1 MNSTL
6 RRNLTQGA
14 GRVLPLNAPLMA
26 LPMMLLAALR
36 TALPR
41 ASKEAGRAVLLLAA
55 AAVAQAGGHVA
66 LMRHAEAPGVG
77 DPAGFRL
84 DDCATQRNLDA
95 RGRADAQAA
104 GERLRAEKVTVGRLL
119 ASPWCRCRDTAQLMR
134 TGRPVELT
142 QAFGSAFGDGAGH
155 SGRPARLDEAR
166 RLMSSW
172 RGPGTLLVVT
182 HGATI
187 RALLDGPNPATA
199 EAVVL
204 QPAVDGQLVEVGRLR
219 LAPSP

>member
-1 MNSTL
+1 MQLAAASSAVESSTEVVFTMHA
-6 RRNLTQGA
+6 RIRC
-14 GRVLPLNAPLMA
+14 VLLGL
-26 LPMMLLAALR
+26 LMLLAWSGPARADKAAAWAALR
-36 TALPR
+36 
-41 ASKEAGRAVLLLAA
+41 
-55 AAVAQAGGHVA
+55 AGGHVM

-77 DPAGFRL
+77 DPTGFRL

-95 RGRADAQAA
+95 RGRADAEAA
-104 GERLRAEKVTVGRLL
+104 GQRLRAERVAVGRVL

-134 TGRPVELT
+134 TGPKVEVT

-155 SGRPARLDEAR
+155 SGQAPNLDEAR
-166 RLMSSW
+166 QLMSRW
-172 RGPGTLLVVT
+172 RGPGNLLVVT

-204 QPAVDGQLVEVGRLR
+204 KPTGDGGVSEVGRLW
-219 LAPSP
+219 LAVPPNI